1 MSSDRIWSPDFT
13 AAFAANFFFSLGFWS
28 FVHLPGFLQGLGGR
42 EAEIGLV
49 IGSLSISAILIRPW
63 LGRLMDRKG
72 RRPVVVVGGIVNVLA
87 VTLYLTVDS
96 LGPWIYVVRVLH
108 GLSEAAIFS
117 VMFTVAADLVP
128 ASRRTEGIAMFGVSG
143 LLPLSLGGLLGDWI
157 LNHWDYTTLFAAS
170 AFIAFVALLASLPIR
185 ESRPPRD
192 ESKPQ
197 TALLDII
204 FDQALVPLWILT
216 LGFVFGL
223 TSYFTFIKTYIGET
237 ETGSVGLFFLA
248 YSIASVGLR
257 LLFSWLPDRIGPK
270 RALAPA
276 IASMIAG
283 ILILANADSA
293 TDVALAGTLCG
304 LGHAFVFPILS
315 ALVVNR
321 AHADNRGVAMTLFTS
336 IFDVGALAGAP
347 ALGWVIEARGY
358 TTMFSVAAATVC
370 AFSVVF
376 FLVDRTAHHTGHLGG
391 MRRN

>member
-1 MSSDRIWSPDFT
+1 LPSERIWSADFT

-42 EAEIGLV
+42 EAEIGIV

-63 LGRLMDRKG
+63 LGRVMDRRG
-72 RRPVVVVGGIVNVLA
+72 RRPVVVIGGIVNVVA
-87 VTLYLTVDS
+87 VSLYLTVDS
-96 LGPWIYVVRVLH
+96 LGPWIYVVRILH

-117 VMFTVAADLVP
+117 VIFTIAADLVP

-157 LNHWDYTTLFAAS
+157 LGHWDYTTLFAAS
-170 AFIAFVALLASLPIR
+170 AFVALLALLVSLPIK
-185 ESRPPRD
+185 ESRPKRD

-197 TALLDII
+197 TALMEIF
-204 FDQALVPLWILT
+204 FDQALIPLWVLT

-270 RALAPA
+270 RALVPA
-276 IASMIAG
+276 IAAMVAG
-283 ILILANADSA
+283 ILVLANADTA
-293 TDVALAGTLCG
+293 AAVALAGTLCG

-347 ALGWVIEARGY
+347 ALGWVIEGSSY
-358 TTMFSVAAATVC
+358 GTMFTVAAATVC
-370 AFSVVF
+370 AFSLAF
-376 FLVDRTAHHTGHLGG
+376 FLMDRTSTPAHRPLPSRPT
-391 MRRN
+391 